1 MKEQEFALVEL
12 QVWLCPSWAV
22 AVAMYMS
29 TPETGDQDT
38 VLAPHSVE
46 TETLLG
52 EQGPG
57 EMEGSGEKQ
66 TLFFSS
72 NGKLVVSAD

>member
-1 MKEQEFALVEL
+1 M
-12 QVWLCPSWAV
+12 WLYPSCAE
-22 AVAMYMS
+22 AVAMYVS
-29 TPETGDQDT
+29 APETGDQDT

-57 EMEGSGEKQ
+57 EMEGRSGQKDPINYNVQ
-66 TLFFSS
+66 
-72 NGKLVVSAD
+72 KVC

>member
-1 MKEQEFALVEL
+1 M
-12 QVWLCPSWAV
+12 WLCPSCAL
-22 AVAMYMS
+22 AVAMYDS
-29 TPETGDQDT
+29 APETGDQDT

-57 EMEGSGEKQ
+57 EMKGTSGENQ
-66 TLFFSS
+66 TL
-72 NGKLVVSAD
+72 

>member
-1 MKEQEFALVEL
+1 
-12 QVWLCPSWAV
+12 
-22 AVAMYMS
+22 MYVS
-29 TPETGDQDT
+29 APETEDQDT

-57 EMEGSGEKQ
+57 EMEGTSGQKK
-66 TLFFSS
+66 TLFFFIFCF
-72 NGKLVVSAD
+72 N

>member
-1 MKEQEFALVEL
+1 M
-12 QVWLCPSWAV
+12 WLYPSCAV
-22 AVAMYMS
+22 AVAMYVS
-29 TPETGDQDT
+29 APETGDQDT

-57 EMEGSGEKQ
+57 EMEGTSGEKQ
-66 TLFFSS
+66 TSFFFMF
-72 NGKLVVSAD
+72 NFN

>member
-1 MKEQEFALVEL
+1 MKEQECAEL
-12 QVWLCPSWAV
+12 ELHVWLWPSCAV
-22 AVAMYMS
+22 AVAMYVS
-29 TPETGDQDT
+29 APETGDQDT

-57 EMEGSGEKQ
+57 EIEGIRGEKELINYNVQ
-66 TLFFSS
+66 
-72 NGKLVVSAD
+72 KVY

>member
-1 MKEQEFALVEL
+1 M
-12 QVWLCPSWAV
+12 WLYPSCAV
-22 AVAMYMS
+22 AVAIYVS
-29 TPETGDQDT
+29 APETGDQDT

-57 EMEGSGEKQ
+57 EIKGTSGEKQ
-66 TLFFSS
+66 TLSFFMFCF
-72 NGKLVVSAD
+72 N

>member
-1 MKEQEFALVEL
+1 MKEQECAELEL
-12 QVWLCPSWAV
+12 QVWLSPSCAF
-22 AVAMYMS
+22 AVAMYVS
-29 TPETGDQDT
+29 APETGDQDT

-57 EMEGSGEKQ
+57 EMERTSGEKT
-66 TLFFSS
+66 TLFFYIFLLQLI
-72 NGKLVVSAD
+72 K

>member
-1 MKEQEFALVEL
+1 MLEL
-12 QVWLCPSWAV
+12 QVWSCPSCDV
-22 AVAMYMS
+22 AVAMYDS
-29 TPETGDQDT
+29 APGTGDQDT

-57 EMEGSGEKQ
+57 EVERK
-66 TLFFSS
+66 
-72 NGKLVVSAD
+72 N